1 MVFASFPLLPP
12 SGGFF
17 KDNNMKADLKDF
29 VGWITSIDDRW
40 DGDLIELSD
49 SQKDAACYTWLRMH
63 PTWLDD
69 IFPHTCSDN
78 FDAVLDLTYRIGQYQ
93 ALPSGS
99 LAYYFKSKENEYR
112 HQCDDDGFWSE
123 ALDDFKSILNDDD
136 FDELIRGRIYLYMED
151 TLREKVWEE
160 FCNYQNIA
168 RAFTWEH

>member
-1 MVFASFPLLPP
+1 MLYTIDEKQITRVPHR
-12 SGGFF
+12 
-17 KDNNMKADLKDF
+17 KD
-29 VGWITSIDDRW
+29 
-40 DGDLIELSD
+40 
-49 SQKDAACYTWLRMH
+49 
-63 PTWLDD
+63 
-69 IFPHTCSDN
+69 

-112 HQCDDDGFWSE
+112 QQCDDDGFWSQ

-136 FDELIRGRIYLYMED
+136 FDEEIRGRIYLYMED